1 MTTNSRSMMNSVN
14 IPVVMLLSLIF
25 VVADAVALP
34 VSTSVQVSGS
44 SPTVSNSDQ
53 GNDASMST
61 AAGNYSTASGSTGG
75 FLVNAYA
82 QNPTVSSPVS
92 LNQSAAFT
100 LSNSL
105 TTSGPWDPSF
115 FSGNL
120 QSTISSLDFL
130 IGSYS
135 APTGTLVNGVLS
147 IDLSVAVSSYGDHSP
162 VIVTT
167 TGGWAP
173 ETRVNFSQYPTSPL
187 ATSLGLGSNIGV
199 TLDDKTAG
207 TQFTGSVRLSGG
219 NLTPTGSQD
228 VTGSTILEIP
238 FTTYV
243 GNTMSFEALL
253 QTYFDVR
260 WYSVLQYLESFSLS
274 IEDPITLNLLTP
286 DAYYSSSA
294 GAYFGPDQ
302 YQAPATVSEPGII
315 ALMAI
320 ALLGW
325 VFSQR
330 RREATH
336 IQ

>member
-1 MTTNSRSMMNSVN
+1 MTTRSRSVMNTVN
-14 IPVVMLLSLIF
+14 ISAVMLLFLNF
-25 VVADAVALP
+25 VAPDAVALP
-34 VSTSVQVSGS
+34 VSTSVLVTGS
-44 SPTVSNSDQ
+44 SPTASDSNQ
-53 GNDASMST
+53 GNDASTST
-61 AAGNYSTASGSTGG
+61 ASGSYSTASGSTGG

-82 QNPTVSSPVS
+82 QNPTVSAPVS

-105 TTSGPWDPSF
+105 TTSGPWTPSF

-167 TGGWAP
+167 SSGTS
-173 ETRVNFSQYPTSPL
+173 VNFSQYPTSPL

-199 TLDDKTAG
+199 TLDDKTTG
-207 TQFTGSVRLSGG
+207 TQFTGNVRLSGG
-219 NLTPTGSQD
+219 NLTPTGSQS

-260 WYSVLQYLESFSLS
+260 WYSVWQYLESFALS

-286 DAYYSSSA
+286 DAYYYSSA
-294 GAYFGPDQ
+294 GPYFGPDQ
-302 YQAPATVSEPGII
+302 YIAPATVDEPSII
-315 ALMAI
+315 ALMVI
-320 ALLGW
+320 ALLGG
-325 VFSQR
+325 VFTQR
-330 RREATH
+330 RREARH
-336 IQ
+336 C